1 MKFEMAA
8 DSLWGENLTDE
19 TELFWRL
26 GMARPN
32 QRLAAMAWV

>member
-8 DSLWGENLTDE
+8 DSLLGENLTDE
-19 TELFWRL
+19 TELFWRV

-32 QRLAAMAWV
+32 QRLAATA